1 MDGIRSA
8 QPSSLQLRLGPLI
21 AAARRQARRHAVLL
35 AAAVV
40 AVGGGG
46 VAARILTSGSSHA
59 PTRSIEAALVRSP
72 YVAAGQGHGH
82 PVVQGGIP
90 TILRFV
96 PGATFAIAVVVTN
109 KAGAPITLQ
118 RAQAILP
125 PNSPLRQI
133 GTRLL
138 AFKPFVC
145 PTGAMCPLYEPLG
158 PGPYGVSVRPLP
170 LGVAPGSEA
179 LAQLHFQFVPCWS
192 KTLRAGATV
201 RRVTIAYRSPD
212 GTVIRQHL
220 RLGDSIPQ
228 LTGTPTRPTCTR

>member
-1 MDGIRSA
+1 MDGARSA
-8 QPSSLQLRLGPLI
+8 QPLSLQLRVGPLI

-40 AVGGGG
+40 MVGGGG
-46 VAARILTSGSSHA
+46 VAGAILVESGSSYVA
-59 PTRSIEAALVRSP
+59 TRPIEAALVKSP
-72 YVAAGQGHGH
+72 LVGAAQGHGD
-82 PVVQGGIP
+82 PLVQVGVP
-90 TILRFV
+90 TILHYV
-96 PGATFAIAVVVTN
+96 PGATFAIAVIVTN
-109 KAGAPITLQ
+109 RAAAPITLQ

-133 GTRLL
+133 GTRLV

-145 PTGAMCPLYEPLG
+145 PGGLCPFIDPIG

-170 LGVAPGSEA
+170 LSVAPGRDA

-201 RRVTIAYRSPD
+201 RSVTIAYRSPD
-212 GTVIRQHL
+212 GTAIHQHL
-220 RLGDSIPQ
+220 RLGDSTPQ
-228 LTGTPTRPTCTR
+228 LTGVPTRPTCTS